1 MSAGRRAG
9 GIWDLR
15 ITPPLSARVDVSGAN
30 GLLAIMPSIGSN
42 RRLLEIIAHPEQL
55 TSSALSAHNRQTLCD
70 VSLLIWWVTCAS
82 ALSRRFSE
90 LAVFDACLYIR
101 VRRIDEPA

>member
-30 GLLAIMPSIGSN
+30 GLLAITPSIGSN
-42 RRLLEIIAHPEQL
+42 RRLLEIVAHPEQL
-55 TSSALSAHNRQTLCD
+55 TSSALSSHNRQTLRP
-70 VSLLIWWVTCAS
+70 IVTYLVGHMRVGPLKAFLGAS
-82 ALSRRFSE
+82 RFRC
-90 LAVFDACLYIR
+90 VPLYPSTPYR
-101 VRRIDEPA
+101 